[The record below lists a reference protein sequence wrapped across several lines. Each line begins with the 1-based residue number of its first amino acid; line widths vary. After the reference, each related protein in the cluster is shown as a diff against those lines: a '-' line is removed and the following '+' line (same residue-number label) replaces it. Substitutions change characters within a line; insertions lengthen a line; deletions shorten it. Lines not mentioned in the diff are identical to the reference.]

1 MPALFF
7 DCSSGISGDM
17 TVAALLDLGVS
28 PDAFAAELEKLGLS
42 PEFHTHVSQQS
53 RQMIAGTKFDVHLT
67 FDPSS
72 PSDHS
77 GHAHHTHS
85 RNEDG
90 HSHSEPHSHA
100 DSHQHTHSDGDHSH
114 GRSYREIREL
124 IEASP
129 LSDRVRRDSLAVFHR
144 IAVAEGR
151 IHGCAPED
159 VGFHEVG
166 AVDSIVDIVGSCI
179 CLELLGN
186 PEIYCSHLFDGIGS
200 IQCAHGTF
208 PLPAPATLEILK
220 GIPLRQIDEPMEFI
234 TPTGAALMAEF
245 SRGFGPLPL
254 MQIEKIGYGLGT
266 RDTSPRP
273 NVLRVV
279 MGTTLTEG
287 ADPESETITEI
298 VTNIDDTTP
307 EIAGTFP
314 ATLLELGALDAF
326 LTPVQMKKNRPGLQ
340 LTVLTEKSDA
350 DRIAAWILT
359 HTSTFGVRIHDC
371 RRMTLERKL
380 ERVATAFGDVLVKF
394 GYLNGRC
401 VRASPEFESFA
412 AAARDHGVPI
422 EQVYHAALHAGA
434 QVRNSQGS
442 RGPEQFTSVDT

>member
-17 TVAALLDLGVS
+17 TVAALFDLGVNRA
-28 PDAFAAELEKLGLS
+28 AFAAELEKLGLS
-42 PEFHTHVSQQS
+42 SEFHTHISQQS

-67 FDPSS
+67 LDPSGHGGHEH
-72 PSDHS
+72 HS
-77 GHAHHTHS
+77 HTHG
-85 RNEDG
+85 EHG
-90 HSHSEPHSHA
+90 HSHSHSHSHHYHPHS
-100 DSHQHTHSDGDHSH
+100 DSDHSH

-124 IEASP
+124 IGASP
-129 LSDRVRRDSLAVFHR
+129 LSERVRRDSLAVFYR
-144 IAVAEGR
+144 IAIAEGR
-151 IHGCAPED
+151 IHDCAPDD

-166 AVDSIVDIVGSCI
+166 AVDSIVDIVGACI
-179 CLELLGN
+179 SLELLGN
-186 PEIYCSHLFDGIGS
+186 PEIYCSHLFDGTGT

-245 SRGFGPLPL
+245 SRGFGPMPL
-254 MQIEKIGYGLGT
+254 MQVEKIGYGLGT
-266 RDTSPRP
+266 RDTSQRP
-273 NVLRVV
+273 NVLRVI
-279 MGTTLTEG
+279 MGITLAEG
-287 ADPESETITEI
+287 ANPESETITEI

-314 ATLLELGALDAF
+314 AALLEQGALDAF

-340 LTVLTEKSDA
+340 LTVLCEKPDV
-350 DRIAAWILT
+350 DRIAIWLLT

-371 RRMTLERKL
+371 RRVKLDRKL
-380 ERVATAFGDVLVKF
+380 EPVTTAYGDVLVKF

-412 AAARDHGVPI
+412 AAARDHRVPI

-434 QVRNSQGS
+434 QVCSSHNC
-442 RGPEQFTSVDT
+442 